1 MSYGEGWARVLSNAE
16 ERARGSGAHLDV
28 EVVDAVL
35 VEHRGGLLA
44 VLPELD
50 GAEEHL
56 GRHLRHVVAE
66 LLLQDGVPAGGQ
78 DEELRQHLNS
88 RALHANLD
96 ERGYDERR
104 EGGRPPTF
112 ADARAGFG
120 PVPRRSRA
128 SRELRDVAPRT
139 TRGAD
144 ASARGATFDI
154 RGVR

>member
-1 MSYGEGWARVLSNAE
+1 MSYGEGRARVLSMRRN
-16 ERARGSGAHLDV
+16 ARGSGAHLDV

-104 EGGRPPTF
+104 EGGRPRPSPTRARDSDQSPEGRGLRGNF
-112 ADARAGFG
+112 A
-120 PVPRRSRA
+120 
-128 SRELRDVAPRT
+128 T
-139 TRGAD
+139 
-144 ASARGATFDI
+144 
-154 RGVR
+154 